1 MKNACGKLPTL
12 FLNRLQLHSD
22 EETTGAPKSKRSDVA
37 GPSDETG
44 PKRTKRDEDEDDD
57 TGVVAWQTVG
67 AIGAGEGRIIR
78 GLTPSDGLTKPS
90 AESFASVE
98 GTSFRVVQGTIWA
111 LPEAQRKARLAY
123 PSTAE
128 GGDEWAKKLAKFQN
142 IKTSD
147 AALRINRYNPV
158 QALPDGSTKLVA
170 DVPKSTK
177 GSLIGMTS
185 GYGTKVQNMKDERG
199 NEVILEVLSLGPKW
213 SHLGLSIGQRVKPS
227 ELAHML
233 NEHFQ
238 RDTRFIGF
246 LCLRTHLWV
255 EGKRSGLVDPSDR
268 GPVDEDVHALLFG
281 GRATA
286 PPSER
291 YDIEET
297 RGEDGQMRRYRL
309 PVSAATPFGP
319 EQAKRVFDAMLA
331 EGGKTNHDDF
341 WNLLAQP
348 SVSFGALK
356 SLMQKIVR
364 FRPGKRV
371 SIPKPDGGAYE
382 INARVAML
390 AATLLCLSTKGDG
403 YIPDLH
409 MTVRGATA
417 ACKRLGVV
425 AVEDAWLIADG
436 DTPEVD
442 RSPSLRALFG
452 IAMAA
457 MRMPDYHISFEV
469 AKEVGTLSTFL
480 VASKSILKWNPEF
493 TRAATRTI
501 KVDKRNM
508 LRSAQLLRILK
519 SFGGDMDMLDTAA
532 ALVSDDH
539 RIPVIEMVPDLVHP
553 KTMPLKHLIDQ
564 HVYRGVTHQVL
575 NLTPRTPVKPP
586 PNTAFGP
593 RYQTLFQ
600 NVTGFNPRLVDAS
613 GAFDDTQDPIPSVRL
628 AQDLIA
634 REVFASVYPKTE
646 LIDKKV
652 YVAYATIDPAILA
665 QAVGPLDVPMIKDE
679 ATGDKW
685 SGMMVI
691 LGTRSREEMVVYK
704 PARDNKPRPD
714 IPERIKELAIASVRT
729 KSASANGGRGYSF
742 KSTVLPFHTHAQWT
756 PSGWTVTST
765 KPGIPERVWSW
776 QNLMSIEIPFVVC
789 PWNEGEVWLNDDL
802 ETGIRVAAE
811 AIQAKPLAVKTLSL
825 EDVEGVE
832 RLETADLERCLSELL
847 ARVVA
852 VASHQRFNPGNV
864 LSRLLSMLDG
874 QYLRVSVPVP
884 GLDGGSNEK
893 ELKPE
898 QGDWI
903 VYRALLRLSSLV
915 PGALQSSSP
924 KKLSFVVNDARALKH
939 VETVMRRLVRERDAA
954 MMAASPA
961 DADAA
966 AAPAAA
972 PAPGAPNDEWL
983 RRRGKLLR
991 GKINPQ
997 TFEPE
1002 VDEFDRRKTLD
1013 TYQRDL
1019 VAQMIDRDA
1028 SNYRT
1033 QGQYLSLE
1041 VGLGKT
1047 VIGLLYALEYLSTTP
1062 NHGIE
1067 RVIWITKSDIV
1078 STTSRELASWGQQP
1092 VYGYTELKSYQLLTL
1107 GRGTPILVLSIE
1119 LLSGKKTSE
1128 ALAEK
1133 LIELAKTTLFIVD
1146 EVHQYYGLSD
1156 RASRL
1161 VQAVSA
1167 SPKFLAM
1174 TATPAAT
1181 TRQLLAREWLK
1192 RCTNFPVTTQDDILV
1207 AGAMFISGKFD
1218 LKIVS
1223 TEEEVLVRLSEQ
1235 AQQAHERAIAE
1246 TGGWNRAARVVRMEI
1261 EAKMAEV
1268 AVRLAREDRATN
1280 PGGGVLVVAD
1290 NSGEAASV
1298 RDKMQAMA
1306 NGEFRVEL
1314 REKTLNT
1321 TQPLDPNVGVI
1332 VVTSK
1337 DTTGYNLQRL
1347 GAIVTGVYAGNAAQ
1361 RHQLRGRIRR
1371 LGQKRRRVKYVTV
1384 IGENSILSLL
1394 HTRHQSTDAQG
1405 ATLEQMAALFVAQ
1418 RGTVATN
1425 P

>member
-1 MKNACGKLPTL
+1 MDRSCGGLPGL
-12 FLNRLQLHSD
+12 FFKKIQLHPD
-22 EETTGAPKSKRSDVA
+22 EDMTGVKRSDVA
-37 GPSDETG
+37 GPSDESG
-44 PKRTKRDEDEDDD
+44 PKRAKKDEDEDDD

-78 GLTPSDGLTKPS
+78 GLTKSDGLTKPS
-90 AESFASVE
+90 AESYDSVE
-98 GTSFRVVQGTIWA
+98 GTSFLVVQGTVWA
-111 LPEAQRKARLAY
+111 LPDAQKKARVAY
-123 PSTAE
+123 PASPET
-128 GGDEWAKKLAKFQN
+128 GDEWAQKLAKFQN
-142 IKTSD
+142 TRTSE
-147 AALRINRYNPV
+147 AALRINRYSPV
-158 QALPDGSTKLVA
+158 EALPDGSTKLIA

-185 GYGTKVQNMKDERG
+185 AYSANVKNMKDEKG
-199 NEVILEVLSLGPKW
+199 NEVVLEVLSLGPKW
-213 SHLGLSIGQRVKPS
+213 AHLGLSIGERIKPS
-227 ELAHML
+227 ELAHKL

-238 RDTRFIGF
+238 NDTRFIGF

-255 EGKRSGLVDPSDR
+255 EGRRSGLVDPSDR
-268 GPVDEDVHALLFG
+268 GPVDEDVHSLLFG
-281 GRATA
+281 GRASA
-286 PPSER
+286 PPSQR
-291 YDIEET
+291 YDVEET
-297 RGEDGQMRRYRL
+297 QGEHGQMKRYRL
-309 PVSAATPFGP
+309 PVSAAAPFGP

-331 EGGKTNHDDF
+331 EGGRASHDDF

-356 SLMQKIVR
+356 SLMQKVVR

-371 SIPKPDGGAYE
+371 SIPKRDGGTCE
-382 INARVAML
+382 VNARVAML
-390 AATLLCLSTKGDG
+390 AATLLCLSTKGNG

-417 ACKRLGVV
+417 ACKRLGVI
-425 AVEDAWLIADG
+425 AVEDAWLVADG

-452 IAMAA
+452 IAMAT
-457 MRMPDYHISFEV
+457 MRMPDYHISVEV
-469 AKEVGTLSTFL
+469 AKEIGTLSTFL
-480 VASKSILKWNPEF
+480 VASKSILKWNPDF

-501 KVDKRNM
+501 KVDKLN
-508 LRSAQLLRILK
+508 LTRSAQLLRILK

-532 ALVSDDH
+532 ALVSDDQ
-539 RIPVIEMVPDLVHP
+539 RLPVIEMVPDLVHP
-553 KTMPLKHLIDQ
+553 KAMPLKHLIDQ

-575 NLTPRTPVKPP
+575 ALTPRTPVKPP

-600 NVTGFNPRLVDAS
+600 TVTGFNPRLVEAS
-613 GAFDDTQDPIPSVRL
+613 GAFDDTQDPIPSVRV

-634 REVFASVYPKTE
+634 REVFASVYPRRE
-646 LIDKKV
+646 RVDEKV
-652 YVAYATIDPAILA
+652 HVAYATVDPAILA
-665 QAVGPLDVPMIKDE
+665 QAVGPLDVPTIRDE

-685 SGMMVI
+685 SGLMVI
-691 LGTRSREEMVVYK
+691 LGTRSRQEMVVYK
-704 PARDNKPRPD
+704 PVRDNKPRPE

-729 KSASANGGRGYSF
+729 KSATANGGRGYAF
-742 KSTVLPFHTHAQWT
+742 KSTILPFHAHASWT
-756 PSGWTVTST
+756 PNGWTVTST
-765 KPGIPERVWSW
+765 KPGTAERVWSW
-776 QNLMSIEIPFVVC
+776 QDLMSIEIPFVVC
-789 PWNEGEVWLNDDL
+789 PWNEGEVWLNDDP
-802 ETGIRVAAE
+802 ETGILVAAE

-832 RLETADLERCLSELL
+832 RVETPELERCLSELVT
-847 ARVVA
+847 RVVA
-852 VASHQRFNPGNV
+852 VASQQRFSPGNV

-874 QYLRVSVPVP
+874 QYVRVSVPVP

-898 QGDWI
+898 RGDWI

-939 VETVMRRLVRERDAA
+939 VETVLRRLVAERDAA
-954 MMAASPA
+954 MRTAGP
-961 DADAA
+961 ADAA
-966 AAPAAA
+966 AAPA
-972 PAPGAPNDEWL
+972 PEVPNDEWL

-1067 RVIWITKSDIV
+1067 RVIWITKRDIV
-1078 STTSRELASWGQQP
+1078 STTSRELSAWGQPP
-1092 VYGYTELKSYQLLTL
+1092 VYGYTELKPHQLLTL
-1107 GRGTPILVLSIE
+1107 GMQTPILVLSIE

-1128 ALAEK
+1128 PLAEK
-1133 LIELAKTTLFIVD
+1133 LIELAKTTLFIID

-1192 RCTNFPVTTQDDILV
+1192 RCTNFPVSTQDDILV

-1235 AQQAHERAIAE
+1235 SQQAHERAISE
-1246 TGGWNRAARVVRMEI
+1246 TGGWNRAARIVRAAI
-1261 EAKMAEV
+1261 EDKMAEV

-1290 NSGEAASV
+1290 NSAEAASV
-1298 RDKMQAMA
+1298 REKMQAMA
-1306 NGEFRVEL
+1306 NGEFRVAL

-1321 TQPLDPNVGVI
+1321 TQPLDPNVGII

-1371 LGQKRRRVKYVTV
+1371 LGQRRRRVKYVTV
-1384 IGENSILSLL
+1384 IGQNSILSLL

-1405 ATLEQMAALFVAQ
+1405 ATLEQMAALLVAQ
-1418 RGTVATN
+1418 RGTNNLAAT